1 MNIEQYLLPCAY
13 KQIFG
18 IACPMCGF
26 QRGMIC
32 LMQGNIIGSIEMF
45 PPLLFLIFTIIVSA
59 ISYLRKKTLNLRLVK
74 ILWIIATLLLIA
86 NAFYQNLK

>member
-1 MNIEQYLLPCAY
+1 
-13 KQIFG
+13 
-18 IACPMCGF
+18 MCGF

-32 LMQGNIIGSIEMF
+32 LMQSNIIGSIEMF

-74 ILWIIATLLLIA
+74 ILWIIAALLLIA

>member
-1 MNIEQYLLPCAY
+1 MDYILLPCIY
-13 KQIFG
+13 KQFFG
-18 IACPMCGF
+18 ISCPMCGF

-45 PPLLFLIFTIIVSA
+45 PPLLFLLFTIIVSA

-74 ILWIIATLLLIA
+74 ILWIITAVLLIA
-86 NAFYQNLK
+86 NAFYQNLKG